1 MHPIHRAQPII
12 PHIRESYLDQHFPP
26 AFMQNL
32 PHDKVKVWCCIYC
45 YMQMAQHQMF
55 PPDRVT
61 PRAICKSC
69 WARLTAQVTIKC
81 WVCGSVHDQ
90 QMLDYQRQAPQD
102 IHYRIHEGKCM
113 DYFALVSARA
123 LGVDTGVCEMPRNEL
138 AFPDDPIEQE
148 KALRS
153 LLGGVINEPQQIT
166 YEPQETI
173 GDIINMVPRQKVRR

>member
-1 MHPIHRAQPII
+1 MHALDRASSII
-12 PHIRESYLDQHFPP
+12 PHIKGSYLFEHFPEEY
-26 AFMQNL
+26 MQNL
-32 PHDKVKVWCCIYC
+32 SHDKVQPGCCIYC
-45 YMQMAQHQMF
+45 YERMSQHQMF
-55 PPDRVT
+55 PPDKIT
-61 PRAICKSC
+61 PRAICESC
-69 WARLTAQVTIKC
+69 WAGLTAQVTIRC

-123 LGVDTGVCEMPRNEL
+123 LGVDTGVCEYPPPGLRL
-138 AFPDDPIEQE
+138 QE
-148 KALRS
+148 IDYKK
-153 LLGGVINEPQQIT
+153 LLGGVINHEPEQIT

>member
-1 MHPIHRAQPII
+1 MHALHRASHII
-12 PHIRESYLDQHFPP
+12 PHIKGSYLYMHFPEEY
-26 AFMQNL
+26 MRNL
-32 PHDKVKVWCCIYC
+32 SHDKVQPECCIYC
-45 YMQMAQHQMF
+45 NGRMSQHQMF
-55 PPDRVT
+55 PPGKIT
-61 PRAICKSC
+61 PRAICESC
-69 WARLTAQVTIKC
+69 WDRLTAQVTIKC

-102 IHYRIHEGKCM
+102 IHYRIHDGKCM

-123 LGVDTGVCEMPRNEL
+123 LGVDTGVCEFPSPNL
-138 AFPDDPIEQE
+138 PFPDDPIEQE

-153 LLGGVINEPQQIT
+153 LLGGVINETQQIT